1 MGCNLGSAGNGSLCD
16 ISDGLVALSEIGL
29 YRRGFPTKSIGD
41 VLDGKPGSSRSDGC
55 RDSIGMRD
63 EPFDVDTQVMCFVGV
78 SAEASGSHDVLDIV
92 SGDILKGTGVVTAEH
107 ADGIAGWNAE
117 CQGSS

>member
-1 MGCNLGSAGNGSLCD
+1 MES
-16 ISDGLVALSEIGL
+16 
-29 YRRGFPTKSIGD
+29 
-41 VLDGKPGSSRSDGC
+41 PGGAKSDGC
-55 RDSIGMRD
+55 CDSIGMRD
-63 EPFDVDTQVMCFVGV
+63 KPFDVDAQVMCLVGV
-78 SAEASGSHDVLDIV
+78 SAEASGSLDIV